1 MAVASTLL
9 GSAVFKVGAS
19 SGTTVDYSDNTSD
32 LVVNIGKE
40 SLDAS
45 SFGGTIRYNVGGL
58 STVQITATLLANAT
72 ILNALYALVG
82 TNCYVSA
89 RRDSSAASATNLN
102 YNITGTYFESLD
114 VVNQAVGEL
123 SEVEV
128 VFTGASTIATSST

>member
-19 SGTTVDYSDNTSD
+19 SGTTVDYTDNTTN

-89 RRDSSAASATNLN
+89 RRDSGAASASNLN
-102 YNITGTYFESLD
+102 YNITGCYFESLD